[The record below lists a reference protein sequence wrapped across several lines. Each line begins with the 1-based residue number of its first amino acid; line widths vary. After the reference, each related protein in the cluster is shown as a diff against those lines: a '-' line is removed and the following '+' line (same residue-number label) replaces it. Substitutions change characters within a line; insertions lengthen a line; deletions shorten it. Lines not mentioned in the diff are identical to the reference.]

1 MKKEKIVFG
10 LIFTIIFSLGMNF
23 SYALTKEGSK
33 EGKEAAQEEEQQQVQ
48 NIDPLLK
55 EIDGVT
61 QLALNKLSQAD
72 DLIQF
77 VSDTHKDA
85 KESLDKIII
94 QLKDVSPGTYTFQ
107 GVRAVVT
114 DANNIMI
121 TQTKSSGS
129 FSLTLTYSNGQLA
142 LNGTAKIN
150 VGKYTCGSVNF
161 TINANLSYTGTGQ
174 ITLPLIGPTNF
185 TLNGDTKDFVGT
197 ATKNMSVAGRSQ
209 NITFTIT
216 KDTFTGVGNFNFP
229 VLGQTSVSI
238 KGDEKQAKATIEA
251 KSISLAGGATMSVR
265 SIEIDSQGN
274 LSAKGDLYLGSY
286 KFSNAT
292 LSISSS
298 GQVNFNGTAT
308 LSVAGISQGFNL
320 QFDGTKV
327 TARSGTGL
335 SIGGYTFAG
344 AYLEITSSGQ
354 ISLSG
359 GTLNNFTINSVSGD
373 FTLKYDNTKLALYA
387 EGNLGIAL
395 GGYTY
400 PLARFKISAGGV
412 PTLDGVVNKIFS
424 IAGIS
429 TNYTLKY
436 ENGVLFAEGTAGI
449 SLSNYNF
456 AGAKFTISS
465 AGIVTLTGNT
475 SNNFTVAGITTG
487 FALKFVQ
494 GVIYAESSAGV
505 SFGSYS
511 FTNAKLKISST
522 GGISLTGTTANS
534 FSVAGS
540 NVNFAL
546 KLENSVLSAESTGGI
561 SLGNY
566 SFSSAKLKITSNGTL
581 SLAGNTAN
589 NFNIGGADASFTLKL
604 QNATLSAEGAA
615 GISLGVYRW
624 EAARFKIS
632 SGGIPS
638 LDGTLTKAFT
648 VGGLNVSF
656 TLKYENSELFAEST
670 GGLSL
675 GSYTFT
681 SAKFKISSNGTV
693 MLAGNTNNNF
703 NIYGVNGG
711 FTLKYESS
719 TLFAEGSAGITLG
732 GYTWESAKFKISS
745 GGIPSLE
752 GSRSKTFSI
761 GGASVTLTLN
771 NDSNSLYAEGV
782 ANVSLG
788 NRTFSNARFRISS
801 SGGVTATASQNFTIA
816 GKNINFNLNFINGI
830 FSATGTFNITIAGN
844 GFNNC
849 TATISNSGVVTANG
863 SASISVPHPCYP
875 KVWNIC
881 HTTYTATLEFSN
893 GEFSYSY

>member
-1 MKKEKIVFG
+1 MKKKTFFFG
-10 LIFTIIFSLGMNF
+10 LIFAIVFFLGVA
-23 SYALTKEGSK
+23 SAYAFAKEGSK
-33 EGKEAAQEEEQQQVQ
+33 EGKDAVREEGQDQAQ
-48 NIDPLLK
+48 NIDHLLK
-55 EIDGVT
+55 DIDGIAQV
-61 QLALNKLSQAD
+61 ALNKLVQAD
-72 DLIQF
+72 DLMQF
-77 VSDTHKDA
+77 VSDTPKNV

-94 QLKDVSPGTYTFQ
+94 QLKGVSPGTYIFE

-114 DANNIMI
+114 DTNNIMV
-121 TQTKSSGS
+121 TQTKSSGNC
-129 FSLTLTYSNGQLA
+129 SLTLTYLNGQLA
-142 LNGTAKIN
+142 LNGTAKMS
-150 VGKYTCGSVNF
+150 VGKYACSSVNF

-174 ITLPLIGPTNF
+174 ITLPLIGTTNF

-197 ATKNMSVAGRSQ
+197 ATKNMTMAGRSQ

-216 KDTFTGVGNFNFP
+216 KSTFTGVGNFNFP
-229 VLGQTSVSI
+229 VLGQTAITI
-238 KGDEKQAKATIEA
+238 KGDEKQAKAVIEA

-265 SIEIDSQGN
+265 NIEIDSQGN
-274 LSAKGDLYLGSY
+274 LSATGDLYLGSY

-292 LSISSS
+292 FSISSN

-327 TARSGTGL
+327 TAKSGTGL
-335 SIGGYTFAG
+335 SLGGYTFVG

-354 ISLSG
+354 VSLSG
-359 GTLNNFTINSVSGD
+359 GTLNNFTINGVSGG

-387 EGNLGIAL
+387 EGNLGIGL
-395 GGYTY
+395 GEYTY
-400 PLARFKISAGGV
+400 PMARFKISAGGI
-412 PTLDGVVNKIFS
+412 PTLDGVVSKIFS

-449 SLSNYNF
+449 SLSSYNF

-465 AGIVTLTGNT
+465 NGTVSLSGNT
-475 SNNFTVAGITTG
+475 SSNFTVAGITTG

-494 GVIYAESSAGV
+494 GVIYAESSAGI
-505 SFGSYS
+505 SLGSYS
-511 FTNAKLKISST
+511 FTNAKLKISSI
-522 GGISLTGTTANS
+522 GGISLSGTTTNS

-540 NVNFAL
+540 NVSFAL
-546 KLENSVLSAESTGGI
+546 KLENSVLSAESTGGL
-561 SLGNY
+561 SLGSY
-566 SFSSAKLKITSNGTL
+566 SFTSAKLKIISDGTL
-581 SLAGNTAN
+581 LLAGNTAN
-589 NFNIGGADASFTLKL
+589 NFTVGGVNASFTLKL
-604 QNATLSAEGAA
+604 QNATLFAEGAA
-615 GISLGVYRW
+615 GISLGSYRW
-624 EAARFKIS
+624 EAAKFKIA

-638 LDGTLTKAFT
+638 LDGLLTKT
-648 VGGLNVSF
+648 LNIGGLNVSF
-656 TLKYENSELFAEST
+656 TLKYANSELFAEST
-670 GGLSL
+670 SGLSL

-703 NIYGVNGG
+703 NIYGVNAGV
-711 FTLKYESS
+711 TLKYESA
-719 TLFAEGSAGITLG
+719 TLFAEGAAGITLG

-752 GSRSKTFSI
+752 GNRSKTFSI
-761 GGASVTLTLN
+761 GGASVTLMLN
-771 NDSNSLYAEGV
+771 NDGNSLYAEGV
-782 ANVSLG
+782 GNISLG
-788 NRTFSNARFRISS
+788 NRTFSNTRFRISS
-801 SGGVTATASQNFTIA
+801 SGGVTATANQNFTIA
-816 GKNINFNLNFINGI
+816 GKSINFNLNFINGS

-875 KVWNIC
+875 KVWNVC
-881 HTTYTATLEFSN
+881 HTTYTATLEFLN